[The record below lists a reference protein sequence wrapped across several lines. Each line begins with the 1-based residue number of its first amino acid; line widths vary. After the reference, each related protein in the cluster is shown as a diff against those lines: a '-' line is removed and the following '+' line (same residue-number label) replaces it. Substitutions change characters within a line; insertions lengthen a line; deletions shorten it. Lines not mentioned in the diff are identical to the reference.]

1 MSEVGLAKSTI
12 RYTAWKEALFGEALR
27 LFREGCDTLEIAR
40 VLNISEAEAHKRV
53 STAISHSN
61 RRKAIFVPHGE
72 HA

>member
-1 MSEVGLAKSTI
+1 MSAAQQSKSTI
-12 RYTAWKEALFGEALR
+12 RYTAWKEAIFGEALR

-40 VLNISEAEAHKRV
+40 ILNISEAEAHKRV

-61 RRKAIFVPHGE
+61 RRKAVFVPHGE